1 MTHEN
6 HLLRFAARS
15 FALCAL
21 LAFAER
27 GLIRERQ
34 RIFRYGLRAFI
45 LGALVAVAFAEV
57 MP

>member
-21 LAFAER
+21 LAFSER
-27 GLIRERQ
+27 GLIREHQ
-34 RIFRYGLRAFI
+34 RIFLYALRAFI
-45 LGALVAVAFAEV
+45 LGALVEVALEEV